1 MMACSRQPTARMR
14 EGGDHAMTSS
24 VAAMA
29 HVISGGI
36 HFATTPWPPPP
47 LPFVTRHTPVSQTL
61 TLGRRHC
68 MSALLVGV
76 HHALHLDATASQH
89 ASLSRWHCSHSS
101 KRRQR
106 HHDLRSHQKA
116 RGSVGSRRNLL
127 IAQLMFPRRHCR
139 PAAVGRRGK
148 NKVCARQYPHFM
160 CEKEGCDDEGR
171 RGA

>member
-1 MMACSRQPTARMR
+1 MALVEGEEQQARVMMACSRQPTARMR

-47 LPFVTRHTPVSQTL
+47 SPFVTRHTPVSQTL

-76 HHALHLDATASQH
+76 HHALHLDATA
-89 ASLSRWHCSHSS
+89 LSACVTVTWVLLTFIETQAAWAAPS
-101 KRRQR
+101 
-106 HHDLRSHQKA
+106 RS
-116 RGSVGSRRNLL
+116 
-127 IAQLMFPRRHCR
+127 
-139 PAAVGRRGK
+139 
-148 NKVCARQYPHFM
+148 
-160 CEKEGCDDEGR
+160 
-171 RGA
+171 